1 MKSAVINLKGHQ
13 YIVKENEE
21 LFVDHLG
28 IKKGGKVSPDEVLA
42 IYNDSKSVLDE
53 KTLKKAKVVL
63 EVIENKK
70 GEKIRV
76 STYKSKSRYR
86 KTKGFRPSLTKV
98 KVKKIGN

>member
-13 YIVKENEE
+13 YIVNENEE

>member
-1 MKSAVINLKGHQ
+1 
-13 YIVKENEE
+13 
-21 LFVDHLG
+21 VDQLS
-28 IKKGGKVSPDEVLA
+28 IKKGGKVSPDKILA
-42 IYNDSKSVLDE
+42 IYNESKSFLDE

-76 STYKSKSRYR
+76 FTYKSKSRYR

-98 KVKKIGN
+98 KVKKIEN